1 MKLSLTLITL
11 ILLLAVSAVAQLPGK
26 PFTFSVAGGISAP
39 TGQLNDIW
47 KAGYHGSGRIAHSFA
62 PKLEFT
68 AGLDYHSFPRDA
80 LGISGLEGG
89 DYKVL
94 MLAVDVRLNLGVYPM
109 PWKPF
114 LFGGGGIARATTS
127 DMTYPD
133 VFGSGTITEE
143 GDSNTKPF
151 IEIGGGV
158 SFGLFFIQ
166 GKFVNIFYDEGNVKY
181 VPFSVGIRI

>member
-1 MKLSLTLITL
+1 MRLSLTLMTL
-11 ILLLAVSAVAQLPGK
+11 TLFLAASVMAQLPGK
-26 PFTFSVAGGISAP
+26 PFTVSVAGGISAP
-39 TGQLNDIW
+39 TGELNDIW

-62 PKLEFT
+62 PKLELT

-80 LGISGLEGG
+80 LGISNLEGG

-94 MLAVDVRLNLGVYPM
+94 MLAVDLRLNLGVYPM

-114 LFGGGGIARATTS
+114 LFGGGGIARASTS

-133 VFGSGTITEE
+133 VFGSGTITVE

-151 IEIGGGV
+151 IEIGGGINF
-158 SFGLFFIQ
+158 SLFFIQ
-166 GKFVNIFYDEGNVKY
+166 GKFVNIFYDDGNVKY
-181 VPFSVGIRI
+181 VPISAGIRI